1 MPKHPTSAAFSL
13 RIQDQVATLSIVPP
27 SKSHIGRSANL
38 HWDLGE
44 ALSSLRTDNR
54 VRVIVITGQGDS
66 FLVVRPPE
74 SYHTSSGRRSRTDPK
89 YMWEGFT
96 GTAIMHETMAQI
108 EKPIIAKV
116 NGDAIG
122 FGSTL
127 VFACD
132 LIVAR
137 EDAQIIDTHMG
148 MGEFPNVGPAEFGLL
163 PGDGGTSLIP
173 LFFSPALAKEYLMLS
188 RPFRAADLARLG
200 VINYAV
206 PKSKL
211 NSTVDRLVER
221 LLKRSAYALAW
232 TKRTANRGV
241 IEQLSKSL
249 DAGLA
254 YEMVNFL
261 QWERMGWTDTKSF
274 DGKPSPAVPA
284 ISE

>member
-1 MPKHPTSAAFSL
+1 MPKYASFTL
-13 RIQDQVATLSIVPP
+13 QIKNQVATISIIPP
-27 SKSHIGRSANL
+27 SKSHIGKSANL
-38 HWDLGE
+38 HWELGG
-44 ALSSLRTDNR
+44 ALMALRTDNR

-74 SYHTSSGRRSRTDPK
+74 SYHTESGRRSRTEPR
-89 YMWEGFT
+89 YMWESFT

-137 EDAQIIDTHMG
+137 EDAQIVDTHMG
-148 MGEFPNVGPAEFGLL
+148 MGEFPNVGPGEFGLL
-163 PGDGGTSLIP
+163 PGDGGTALIP
-173 LFFSPALAKEYLMLS
+173 MFMSPALAKEYLMLS
-188 RPFRAADLARLG
+188 RPFRADELARLG
-200 VINYAV
+200 IINYAV
-206 PKSKL
+206 PKKAL
-211 NSTVDRLVER
+211 NSTVNDLIAR

-232 TKRTANRGV
+232 TKRTANRPIV
-241 IEQLSKSL
+241 EQLSKSL
-249 DAGLA
+249 DPGLA

-274 DGKPSPAVPA
+274 DGTPSPGVSTKPG
-284 ISE
+284 